1 MMSRRYTCYSQT
13 KYRKKL
19 SVANSRKICKIM
31 YNHFGLKIW
40 IASRWC
46 VTCSKNIN
54 TISQRH
60 KNLNYDLLTISKKNL
75 KMKNNIPALVLIG
88 WTHFVYVINN
98 AHEDGGRGMAAFTW
112 RRARSA
118 HTGGRGVGSCLPYIY
133 RC

>member
-46 VTCSKNIN
+46 VSKNIN

-60 KNLNYDLLTISKKNL
+60 KNLNYDLFTISKKNL
-75 KMKNNIPALVLIG
+75 KIKSQHWFLIG

-118 HTGGRGVGSCLPYIY
+118 HTMGRGVGSCPPYIY